1 MEYKNTLNKIKTLL
15 SIEVKLE
22 QMKLVD
28 GITVVEAEQFAPEY
42 SIGVVTADGIVPMP
56 VGSYELENGQ
66 VLSVEQEGVIYEIKD
81 APAEE
86 AEPAPAPEEVVAPE
100 MEAAPAPKRVV
111 ESVSKETFFEEI
123 EKLRAELSL
132 IKAEKE
138 ALELSIQEEA
148 AAEAI
153 NHNPEAQKVEM
164 FKYGNNR
171 AKSTKDTVYSK
182 LFN

>member
-1 MEYKNTLNKIKTLL
+1 
-15 SIEVKLE
+15 
-22 QMKLVD
+22 
-28 GITVVEAEQFAPEY
+28 
-42 SIGVVTADGIVPMP
+42 
-56 VGSYELENGQ
+56 
-66 VLSVEQEGVIYEIKD
+66 
-81 APAEE
+81 
-86 AEPAPAPEEVVAPE
+86 
-100 MEAAPAPKRVV
+100 MEAAPTPKRVV

-138 ALELSIQEEA
+138 ALELSIQDEA

>member
-28 GITVVEAEQFAPEY
+28 GVTVVEAEQFAPEY

-66 VLSVEQEGVIYEIKD
+66 MVTVEQEGVIYEIKD
-81 APAEE
+81 AQAEETEAAPAE
-86 AEPAPAPEEVVAPE
+86 VVEPE

-153 NHNPEAQKVEM
+153 NTNPEAQKVEM
-164 FKYGNNR
+164 FRYANNR